1 MKYVS
6 ATEAN
11 RQFSKLLSEVKAGK
25 GIIVTSRG
33 KPVAK
38 MIPADAEVEARRRA
52 HAQLIERVHKQP
64 ISGEERD
71 WTRDELYER

>member
-1 MKYVS
+1 MRYVS

-11 RQFSKLLSEVKAGK
+11 RQFSKLLGEVKAGN
-25 GIIVTSRG
+25 GVVITSRG

-38 MIPADAEVEARRRA
+38 MVPADAETEARRRA
-52 HAQLIERVHKQP
+52 HAQLIERVHRQP

-71 WTRDELYER
+71 WTRDELYDR